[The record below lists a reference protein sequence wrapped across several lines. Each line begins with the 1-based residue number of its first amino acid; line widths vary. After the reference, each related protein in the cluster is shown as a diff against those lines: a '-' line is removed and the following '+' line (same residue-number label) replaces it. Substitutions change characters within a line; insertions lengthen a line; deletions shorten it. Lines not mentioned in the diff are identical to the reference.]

1 MKVVSCNPGE
11 VEVSVKLYN
20 GCTFE
25 VIDKW
30 DPAQHAKTCDTMFY
44 LKDGTGAYV
53 WDCDQWLFLDF
64 SGATQADWNTEEN
77 EAGGIKN
84 KPFSTLDSEDFEVLD
99 GELKVKEKAID
110 WEHILNKPDIEQ
122 TIVDLE
128 TGLTDA
134 NASIDIV
141 IERTNEITKDVYEN
155 LNTNSSAI
163 EKIEQTL
170 SDIENNQEQMNKL
183 ILDLSAQN
191 GYISEQVEEL
201 QTYIGGLE
209 KRIEALEQ

>member
-30 DPAQHAKTCDTMFY
+30 DPDQHAKTCDTMFY

-64 SGATQADWNTEEN
+64 SGATQADWNAEEN

-84 KPFSTLDSEDFEVLD
+84 KPFSTLDIEDFEVLD

-128 TGLTDA
+128 VGLVDA
-134 NASIDIV
+134 NTSIDII
-141 IERTNEITKDVYEN
+141 IERNDEITMDVYDS
-155 LNTNSSAI
+155 LNRLSEETATTN
-163 EKIEQTL
+163 KQ
-170 SDIENNQEQMNKL
+170 
-183 ILDLSAQN
+183 ILDLAAQN
-191 GYISEQVEEL
+191 GYISEQVEAL

-209 KRIEALEQ
+209 KRIEVLEQ